1 MSNHVGGSING
12 GTSGRPQPLAEPTGN
27 PKFRLVRRIL
37 LILVSVLFA
46 LALIEFPAFINVF
59 DYRTVLG
66 ADFAWWPKYN
76 VKDPEL
82 IHIRRP
88 YVHFSGEMRG
98 GGVTVR
104 HIIPPADMTLYHWD
118 VKCDHNGFRN
128 DRDLQSAD
136 VALIGDSFVEG
147 LTVSYPELT
156 SSLLARLRGEV
167 VANLGQSAYG
177 PQQEL
182 IVLKRYGLPLR
193 PRTVIW
199 MFSEGTDLDDVV
211 NYDRLMHDPPDFWH
225 AFLARSFTKIM
236 YYRLFHGSKYAGITR
251 AGVFQAADGKILNLY
266 FSTNAHPLSKQNL
279 AAMDE
284 TAYILAEANRLS
296 ATQGARLIVVFV
308 PEKFRVFQ
316 PFCKF
321 PPQSECRNWAPN
333 DLPERLGTAV
343 RSISSEIEYLD
354 LTPSLVEA
362 AKKGEVPYYPDDDHW
377 SPEGHR
383 IAAEAINRYLAAR
396 QSP

>member
-1 MSNHVGGSING
+1 MGPKDR
-12 GTSGRPQPLAEPTGN
+12 RPSPLVKLTPSL
-27 PKFRLVRRIL
+27 KSRIILRLL
-37 LILVSVLFA
+37 LIPASILFVLG
-46 LALIEFPAFINVF
+46 LIEFPAFINVV
-59 DYRTVLG
+59 DYRVYLG

-76 VKDPEL
+76 VKDSEL

-128 DRDLQSAD
+128 DQDLQSAD
-136 VALIGDSFVEG
+136 IALIGDSFVEG

-211 NYDRLMHDPPDFWH
+211 YYDREMHDPPDFWH

-236 YYRLFHGSKYAGITR
+236 YYKLVHGSKYPGITR
-251 AGVFQAADGKILNLY
+251 AGVFQAADGKTRTIY
-266 FSTNAHPLSKQNL
+266 FSTSVHPLSKQNL

-284 TAYILAEANRLS
+284 TAHILAEANSLS
-296 ATQGARLIVVFV
+296 AAQGARLIVVFV

-333 DLPERLGTAV
+333 DLPERLGSAA

-354 LTPSLVEA
+354 LTPSLVDA

-377 SPEGHR
+377 SPEGHK
-383 IAAEAINRYLAAR
+383 IAAEAINRYLSAR
-396 QSP
+396 QRP